1 SIFNNQS
8 SIYFER
14 YPPASPVRRNLHM
27 RESGTVNSDG
37 GQAAAA
43 LLRYWL
49 FVIGYSVSVICYS
62 IFFATESR
70 FF

>member
-1 SIFNNQS
+1 MTDFSIFNNQS

-43 LLRYWL
+43 NL
-49 FVIGYSVSVICYS
+49 C
-62 IFFATESR
+62 
-70 FF
+70 